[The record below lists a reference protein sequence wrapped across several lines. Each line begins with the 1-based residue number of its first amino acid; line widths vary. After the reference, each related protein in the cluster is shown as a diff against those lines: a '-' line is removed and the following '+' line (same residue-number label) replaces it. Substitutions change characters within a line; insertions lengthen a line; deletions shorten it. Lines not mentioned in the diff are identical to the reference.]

1 MGMRLESFGG
11 SLENPKRVEHI
22 DSIDG
27 LGLFEY
33 PSKGAINAYLDTIGD
48 TRKIEAF
55 NTAFSRFSR
64 AIEHAH
70 TIEDYDTIFRDI
82 CIYEDSVILSF
93 EQRSALLDLM
103 FKCSAEKSLLQMKE
117 DTIQQEK
124 TKPLDHVDEFKEI
137 DYSSIFHDPVSSP
150 DESLIPSNPP
160 QTQVDEELSE
170 MRELR
175 ELLAQI
181 GDSKPSIEPELDEFL
196 QPSNPTQTQDD
207 DSFDKIMQEILDSV
221 DDTKSSVDI
230 VPTKEPVKA
239 KVHVIKAR
247 KKKVPKKVTIKKI
260 TKPGLPGEM
269 LEEDTSNLT
278 KRR

>member
-11 SLENPKRVEHI
+11 SLEDPKRVDHI
-22 DSIDG
+22 DSIEG

-33 PSKGAINAYLDTIGD
+33 PSKDAINEYLDIIGD

-64 AIEHAH
+64 SIEYAH

-124 TKPLDHVDEFKEI
+124 TKPLDHIDEFKEI
-137 DYSSIFHDPVSSP
+137 DYSSIFHDPVSST
-150 DESLIPSNPP
+150 DESLIPNNLT
-160 QTQVDEELSE
+160 QTQV
-170 MRELR
+170 
-175 ELLAQI
+175 
-181 GDSKPSIEPELDEFL
+181 
-196 QPSNPTQTQDD
+196 D
-207 DSFDKIMQEILDSV
+207 DSFDKIMQEILGSV
-221 DDTKSSVDI
+221 DDTKSTVDI
-230 VPTKEPVKA
+230 VPTKEPVKT
-239 KVHVIKAR
+239 KVHIIKAR
-247 KKKVPKKVTIKKI
+247 KKKVPKRVRIRKI